1 MLEKVHLTLNQ
12 NNLLITLIAHTDA
25 IISIDVLDSN
35 NDIILT
41 SSDDKT
47 IRLWDLRKN
56 SSIKRYI
63 DPEFKDKE
71 MANIRFSKDGN
82 KIFQAC
88 GNSIYQFDLRT
99 DKILVNNNEK
109 SILSNND
116 EINHIQVD
124 EENKYIVACDDL

>member
-1 MLEKVHLTLNQ
+1 
-12 NNLLITLIAHTDA
+12 
-25 IISIDVLDSN
+25 
-35 NDIILT
+35 
-41 SSDDKT
+41 
-47 IRLWDLRKN
+47 
-56 SSIKRYI
+56 
-63 DPEFKDKE
+63 
-71 MANIRFSKDGN
+71 MANIIFSKDWN

-99 DKILVNNNEK
+99 DKILINNNEK